1 MSALNPFMNRN
12 DFIISVNGLSLGRTE
27 FCAGADK
34 EFFAKFDNE
43 EILDADL
50 EVTVLASKEVEK
62 VDFDVKIAGTLTVTC
77 DRCCS
82 PVAMPVDVDA
92 VFRLQ
97 LKGQGAASEDAPEE
111 VFLPQGSDQLD
122 LGQEIYD
129 YSLLALPL
137 QRFHS
142 EGECDPVALA
152 CLSDGEPETAP
163 QATDSPFSS
172 LADMLKNKN

>member
-1 MSALNPFMNRN
+1 MNKN
-12 DFIISVNGLSLGRTE
+12 EFIISVNGLALGRTA
-27 FCAGADK
+27 FCQSADK
-34 EFFAKFDNE
+34 EFFAKFENE

-50 EVTVLASKEVEK
+50 KVDIEAFKDAEK
-62 VDFDVKIAGTLTVTC
+62 VDFEVAINGSLIVAC
-77 DRCCS
+77 DRCMS

-97 LKGQGAASEDAPEE
+97 LKGNGSAAPEDAPEE

-142 EGECDPVALA
+142 EGECDPAALA

-163 QATDSPFSS
+163 QATDSPFSA